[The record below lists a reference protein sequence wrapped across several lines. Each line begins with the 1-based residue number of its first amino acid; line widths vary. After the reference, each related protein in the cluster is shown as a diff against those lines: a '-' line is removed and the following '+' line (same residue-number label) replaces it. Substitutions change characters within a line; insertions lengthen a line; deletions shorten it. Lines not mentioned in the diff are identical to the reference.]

1 MATVHGTNGPE
12 NINDF
17 DGVTYGP
24 DTIYGF
30 GGNDHINGLGGND
43 EIQGGLG
50 ADYIDGYQGS
60 DAATY
65 GDSTTGVSV
74 SLITGTGTGGSAQ
87 GDELESIENLW
98 GSAHNDVLVGNNE
111 ANLLRG
117 LAKADLLIGN
127 LGDDTL
133 NGGTGDDTLKGGG
146 GHDALNGGGGI
157 DTANYYDS
165 ELGVTISLITD
176 VVFGGQADGDEFYS
190 IENITGSTHTDELWG
205 DNVVNVL
212 NGTRGNDKLKGFGG
226 ADILLGGMDND
237 TLKGGDGDDTLNGE
251 HGQDF
256 LNGGHGNDV
265 CYVDNVGDTIAETA
279 NAGADTV
286 RAALSYQLTAGTS
299 VEGLTAVNGAS
310 IAPQTLIGNDF
321 TQVIVGNAGISV
333 LRGLGGHDQLQG
345 MAGHDTL
352 TGGAG
357 NDKFL
362 FNTALNAAT
371 NVDNIT
377 DMAAGVDI
385 IRLDD
390 AVLAGI
396 GAVGVLNAD
405 AFHVGAAAADAQDRI
420 VYNSATGQ
428 LFFDSNGNAGGGSTL
443 FANLT
448 AGLALSNTDF
458 YVV

>member
-1 MATVHGTNGPE
+1 M
-12 NINDF
+12 
-17 DGVTYGP
+17 
-24 DTIYGF
+24 
-30 GGNDHINGLGGND
+30 
-43 EIQGGLG
+43 
-50 ADYIDGYQGS
+50 
-60 DAATY
+60 
-65 GDSTTGVSV
+65 
-74 SLITGTGTGGSAQ
+74 
-87 GDELESIENLW
+87 
-98 GSAHNDVLVGNNE
+98 
-111 ANLLRG
+111 
-117 LAKADLLIGN
+117 
-127 LGDDTL
+127 
-133 NGGTGDDTLKGGG
+133 
-146 GHDALNGGGGI
+146 
-157 DTANYYDS
+157 
-165 ELGVTISLITD
+165 
-176 VVFGGQADGDEFYS
+176 
-190 IENITGSTHTDELWG
+190 
-205 DNVVNVL
+205 
-212 NGTRGNDKLKGFGG
+212 
-226 ADILLGGMDND
+226 
-237 TLKGGDGDDTLNGE
+237 
-251 HGQDF
+251 
-256 LNGGHGNDV
+256 
-265 CYVDNVGDTIAETA
+265 
-279 NAGADTV
+279 
-286 RAALSYQLTAGTS
+286 
-299 VEGLTAVNGAS
+299 EGLTAVNGAS

-420 VYNSATGQ
+420 VYNNATGQ